1 MKLLYYLPAIGNN
14 NLAYKHEILLHNL
27 QYIYTNIQEKFS
39 ISINF
44 YNVSDEIKKSLQQLD
59 FLEHIYIYEKK
70 GVLTELFLTSPSN
83 EHISSYDYILFIL
96 DDVKITNIDIPK
108 MIEIK
113 EKHTLDI
120 LSPRV
125 INSTHSWMNSYT
137 NLTIHN
143 FLEVYC
149 LLVTPAG
156 FFKFCS
162 LHTIENKWMWGVD
175 MLFGY
180 YNVRAGVI
188 HSFEVNHMLPT
199 NSNQGEALYLMDK
212 YIQSKTKYA
221 NMGDI
226 VREFPVIQEQIDD
239 I

>member
-1 MKLLYYLPAIGNN
+1 
-14 NLAYKHEILLHNL
+14 
-27 QYIYTNIQEKFS
+27 
-39 ISINF
+39 
-44 YNVSDEIKKSLQQLD
+44 
-59 FLEHIYIYEKK
+59 
-70 GVLTELFLTSPSN
+70 
-83 EHISSYDYILFIL
+83 
-96 DDVKITNIDIPK
+96 

-125 INSTHSWMNSYT
+125 INSTHSWMNSNN

-149 LLVTPAG
+149 LLVNPVG

-162 LHTIENKWMWGVD
+162 MHTIENKWMWGVD

-188 HSFEVNHMLPT
+188 HRFEVNHMLPS
-199 NSNQGEALYLMDK
+199 NSNHGEALHLMNI

-221 NMGDI
+221 NMD
-226 VREFPVIQEQIDD
+226 EIQSVFQIIKEQINDV
-239 I
+239 